1 MSSRERCVFVG
12 PVVMVRGGVGGSP
25 IGLQLSL
32 ALAGHR
38 QSGVCRY
45 YSGCWRMF
53 KLRGTDLSPTKSCF
67 YSKS

>member
-38 QSGVCRY
+38 QSGVCRACAGINQGLAVVLT
-45 YSGCWRMF
+45 STNEGVAVV
-53 KLRGTDLSPTKSCF
+53 PIV
-67 YSKS
+67 